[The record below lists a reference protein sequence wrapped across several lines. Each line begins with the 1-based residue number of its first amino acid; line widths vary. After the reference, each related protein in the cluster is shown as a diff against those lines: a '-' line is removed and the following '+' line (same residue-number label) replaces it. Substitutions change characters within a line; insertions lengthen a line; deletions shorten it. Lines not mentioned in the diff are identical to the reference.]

1 MAELTVRERLQ
12 PCLLDRLT
20 DDEPGKQQESRAQRV
35 ISLERLRAAVLRDLS
50 WLLNTGSL
58 AQSEDLERYPEV
70 ARSVVNFG
78 MRDLSGIT
86 ASSLMIDDLAR
97 AIREV
102 ILFFE
107 PRILPDSLRVQVLK
121 EDEQM
126 NMNAVTFVIQGML
139 WAQPM
144 PLQMFMKTEVDLET
158 GYINVREGG
167 Q

>member
-58 AQSEDLERYPEV
+58 AQLEDLERYPEV
-70 ARSVVNFG
+70 ARSVVNYG

-107 PRILPDSLRVQVLK
+107 PRILPDSFHVRVLK

-126 NMNAVTFVIQGML
+126 NLNAVTFVIQGML

>member
-58 AQSEDLERYPEV
+58 AQIEDLEWYPEV